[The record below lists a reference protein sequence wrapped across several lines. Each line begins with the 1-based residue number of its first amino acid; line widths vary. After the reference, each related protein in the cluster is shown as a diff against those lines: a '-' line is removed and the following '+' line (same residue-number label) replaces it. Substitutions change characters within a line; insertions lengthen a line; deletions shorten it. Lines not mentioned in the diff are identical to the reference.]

1 MDLSAYAEL
10 AVRLA
15 NAANGEEE
23 AADGT
28 NNHNIGTL
36 DGLRSMLTDLQFPDT
51 PVTRSD
57 LDAMRALRIAFRKIF
72 AASAEGNDT
81 EAAERLNALLVQH
94 PVHPEFSRHDDQPW
108 HLHLTQGGGVTDRYA
123 AGSAMGLAMLVA
135 QLGTNRLGVCAAPSC
150 QRVFIDASTNRSR
163 RYCGERCASRAN
175 VTALRGRRR
184 VGPPDVLPTAA
195 V

>member
-1 MDLSAYAEL
+1 VDLSAYAEL

-23 AADGT
+23 AAKGT

-72 AASAEGNDT
+72 AASAAGNDT

-108 HLHLTQGGGVTDRYA
+108 HLHLTQGGGVADRYA

-135 QLGTNRLGVCAAPSC
+135 QLGANRLGVCAAPSC

-195 V
+195 I

>member
-1 MDLSAYAEL
+1 VDLSAYAEL

-51 PVTRSD
+51 RVTRGD
-57 LDAMRALRIAFRKIF
+57 LDAMQALRIEFRKIF
-72 AASAEGNDT
+72 AASAAGNDT
-81 EAAERLNALLVQH
+81 EAVERLNALLVQH
-94 PVHPEFSRHDDQPW
+94 PVHPEFSRHDGQPW
-108 HLHLTQGGGVTDRYA
+108 HLHLTQGGGVADRYA
-123 AGSAMGLAMLVA
+123 ADSAMGLSMLLA
-135 QLGTNRLGVCAAPSC
+135 QLGTDRLGVCAAASC

-175 VTALRGRRR
+175 VTALRARRR
-184 VGPPDVLPTAA
+184 AGPPDVLPTAA

>member
-15 NAANGEEE
+15 NAANGEKE

-36 DGLRSMLTDLQFPDT
+36 DGLRSMLTDLQFPDI
-51 PVTRSD
+51 PVTRGD
-57 LDAMRALRIAFRKIF
+57 LDAMRTLRIEFRKIF
-72 AASAEGNDT
+72 AASAQGNDI
-81 EAAERLNALLVQH
+81 EAVERLNALLVQH

-108 HLHLTQGGGVTDRYA
+108 HLHLTQGGAVADRYA
-123 AGSAMGLAMLVA
+123 AGSAMGLAMLLA
-135 QLGTNRLGVCAAPSC
+135 QLGTDRLGVCAAPSC
-150 QRVFIDASTNRSR
+150 QRVFIDSSTNRSR

-175 VTALRGRRR
+175 VTALRARRQA
-184 VGPPDVLPTAA
+184 GPPDVLPTAA

>member
-15 NAANGEEE
+15 NAANGEED
-23 AADGT
+23 AANGADS
-28 NNHNIGTL
+28 HNIGTL

-51 PVTRSD
+51 RVTRGD
-57 LDAMRALRIAFRKIF
+57 LDAMRALRIEFRKIF
-72 AASAEGNDT
+72 AESAQGNAA
-81 EAAERLNALLVQH
+81 EAVERLNALLVQH
-94 PVHPEFSRHDDQPW
+94 PVHPEFCRHDDQPW
-108 HLHLTQGGGVTDRYA
+108 HLHLTQGGGVADRYA
-123 AGSAMGLAMLVA
+123 AGSAMGLAMLLA
-135 QLGTNRLGVCAAPSC
+135 HLGTDRLGVCAAPSC

-175 VTALRGRRR
+175 VTALRARRQA
-184 VGPPDVLPTAA
+184 GPPDVLPTAA